1 MNTRKLLALAVLL
14 ILGLAFYFGM
24 DAYRD
29 RTQAEQDTRIAVEG
43 SRLVRM
49 HTPII
54 GPQNAPVTIVE
65 FFDPACET
73 CRAFYPI
80 VKQIMAQHPD
90 KVRLALRYAPFHHGS
105 DQVVKLIEAAR
116 KQGLYTP
123 VLEALLAA
131 QPEWADHAAPN
142 IGIAFEAAARAG
154 LDMERARQDME
165 TPEIQA
171 VLAQDIEDLTA
182 LQVSKTP
189 TFFVNGRS
197 LPSFGPEQLTR
208 LVAEEV
214 GEITAVIEAFGLAG
228 LLSVIAA
235 AANRGRALQ
244 ARLRFAREQNADELD
259 RSEQIRN
266 YVSGSLPCSP

>member
-29 RTQAEQDTRIAVEG
+29 RTQAEEDTRIAVEG

-154 LDMERARQDME
+154 LDMGRARQDME

-197 LPSFGPEQLTR
+197 LPSFGPEPLAR

-214 GEITAVIEAFGLAG
+214 GKV
-228 LLSVIAA
+228 
-235 AANRGRALQ
+235 Q
-244 ARLRFAREQNADELD
+244 
-259 RSEQIRN
+259 
-266 YVSGSLPCSP
+266 P

>member
-116 KQGLYTP
+116 KQGLYTL
-123 VLEALLAA
+123 VLEALLAT

-154 LDMERARQDME
+154 LDMGRARQDME

-197 LPSFGPEQLTR
+197 LPSFGPEQLAR

-214 GEITAVIEAFGLAG
+214 GKV
-228 LLSVIAA
+228 
-235 AANRGRALQ
+235 Q
-244 ARLRFAREQNADELD
+244 
-259 RSEQIRN
+259 
-266 YVSGSLPCSP
+266 P

>member
-14 ILGLAFYFGM
+14 ILGLAFYFGT

-29 RTQAEQDTRIAVEG
+29 RTQADQDARVDVG
-43 SRLVRM
+43 KSRLVRM

-80 VKQIMAQHPD
+80 VKQIMAQHPG

-105 DQVVKLIEAAR
+105 DQVVKLMEAAR

-142 IGIAFEAAARAG
+142 IGTAFETAARAG
-154 LDMERARQDME
+154 LDMGSARQDME

-182 LQVSKTP
+182 LQVSRTP

-197 LPSFGPEQLTR
+197 LPSFGPEQLAR

-214 GEITAVIEAFGLAG
+214 AKV
-228 LLSVIAA
+228 
-235 AANRGRALQ
+235 Q
-244 ARLRFAREQNADELD
+244 
-259 RSEQIRN
+259 
-266 YVSGSLPCSP
+266 P

>member
-14 ILGLAFYFGM
+14 ILGVAFYFGM

-29 RTQAEQDTRIAVEG
+29 RTQAEQDTRVAVEG

-197 LPSFGPEQLTR
+197 LPSFGPEQLAR

-214 GEITAVIEAFGLAG
+214 GKV
-228 LLSVIAA
+228 
-235 AANRGRALQ
+235 Q
-244 ARLRFAREQNADELD
+244 
-259 RSEQIRN
+259 
-266 YVSGSLPCSP
+266 P

>member
-29 RTQAEQDTRIAVEG
+29 RTQAEQDTRVAVEG

-123 VLEALLAA
+123 VLEALLAT

-142 IGIAFEAAARAG
+142 IGIAFEAATRAG

-197 LPSFGPEQLTR
+197 LPSFGPEQLAR

-214 GEITAVIEAFGLAG
+214 GKV
-228 LLSVIAA
+228 
-235 AANRGRALQ
+235 Q
-244 ARLRFAREQNADELD
+244 
-259 RSEQIRN
+259 
-266 YVSGSLPCSP
+266 P

>member
-24 DAYRD
+24 AAYRD
-29 RTQAEQDTRIAVEG
+29 RTQAEEDTRIAVEG

-214 GEITAVIEAFGLAG
+214 GK
-228 LLSVIAA
+228 
-235 AANRGRALQ
+235 LQ
-244 ARLRFAREQNADELD
+244 R
-259 RSEQIRN
+259 
-266 YVSGSLPCSP
+266 

>member
-123 VLEALLAA
+123 VLEALLAT

-154 LDMERARQDME
+154 LDMGRARQDME

-214 GEITAVIEAFGLAG
+214 GK
-228 LLSVIAA
+228 
-235 AANRGRALQ
+235 LQ
-244 ARLRFAREQNADELD
+244 R
-259 RSEQIRN
+259 
-266 YVSGSLPCSP
+266 

>member
-1 MNTRKLLALAVLL
+1 MKHRKLIIFLVL
-14 ILGLAFYFGM
+14 GMAFVAFLVGVNLYQSRVQSAQELQVAG
-24 DAYRD
+24 
-29 RTQAEQDTRIAVEG
+29 QAE
-43 SRLVRM
+43 RLVRM
-49 HTPII
+49 HSPVI
-54 GPQNAPVTIVE
+54 GPREAPVTIVE

-80 VKQIMAQHPD
+80 VKQIMAQHPG

-105 DQVVKLIEAAR
+105 DQVVKLMEAAR

-142 IGIAFEAAARAG
+142 IGTAFETAARAG
-154 LDMERARQDME
+154 LDMGRARQDME

-182 LQVSKTP
+182 LQVSRTP

-197 LPSFGPEQLTR
+197 LPSFGPEQLAR

-214 GEITAVIEAFGLAG
+214 AKV
-228 LLSVIAA
+228 
-235 AANRGRALQ
+235 Q
-244 ARLRFAREQNADELD
+244 
-259 RSEQIRN
+259 
-266 YVSGSLPCSP
+266 P

>member
-29 RTQAEQDTRIAVEG
+29 RTQAEQDTRVAVEG

-90 KVRLALRYAPFHHGS
+90 NVRLALRYAPFHHGS

-154 LDMERARQDME
+154 LDMGRARQDME

-197 LPSFGPEQLTR
+197 LPSFGPEPLAR

-214 GEITAVIEAFGLAG
+214 GKV
-228 LLSVIAA
+228 
-235 AANRGRALQ
+235 Q
-244 ARLRFAREQNADELD
+244 
-259 RSEQIRN
+259 
-266 YVSGSLPCSP
+266 P

>member
-1 MNTRKLLALAVLL
+1 
-14 ILGLAFYFGM
+14 
-24 DAYRD
+24 
-29 RTQAEQDTRIAVEG
+29 
-43 SRLVRM
+43 
-49 HTPII
+49 
-54 GPQNAPVTIVE
+54 
-65 FFDPACET
+65 
-73 CRAFYPI
+73 
-80 VKQIMAQHPD
+80 MAQHPD

-123 VLEALLAA
+123 VLEALLAT

-197 LPSFGPEQLTR
+197 LPSFGPEQLAR

-214 GEITAVIEAFGLAG
+214 GKV
-228 LLSVIAA
+228 
-235 AANRGRALQ
+235 Q
-244 ARLRFAREQNADELD
+244 
-259 RSEQIRN
+259 
-266 YVSGSLPCSP
+266 P

>member
-29 RTQAEQDTRIAVEG
+29 RTQAEQDTRVAVEG

-80 VKQIMAQHPD
+80 VKQIMAQHQD
-90 KVRLALRYAPFHHGS
+90 KVRIALRYAPFHHGS

-197 LPSFGPEQLTR
+197 LPSFGPEPLAR

-214 GEITAVIEAFGLAG
+214 GK
-228 LLSVIAA
+228 
-235 AANRGRALQ
+235 LQ
-244 ARLRFAREQNADELD
+244 R
-259 RSEQIRN
+259 
-266 YVSGSLPCSP
+266 

>member
-29 RTQAEQDTRIAVEG
+29 RTQAEQDTRVAVEA

-73 CRAFYPI
+73 CRAFYPL

-105 DQVVKLIEAAR
+105 DQVVKLMEAAR

-131 QPEWADHAAPN
+131 QPQWADHAAPN
-142 IGIAFEAAARAG
+142 LDLAFEAAARAG
-154 LDMERARQDME
+154 LDMGRARQDME

-171 VLAQDIEDLTA
+171 VIAQDVEDLTA

-197 LPSFGPEQLTR
+197 LPSFGPEQLAR

-214 GEITAVIEAFGLAG
+214 GKV
-228 LLSVIAA
+228 
-235 AANRGRALQ
+235 R
-244 ARLRFAREQNADELD
+244 
-259 RSEQIRN
+259 
-266 YVSGSLPCSP
+266 P

>member
-197 LPSFGPEQLTR
+197 LPSFGPEPLAR

-214 GEITAVIEAFGLAG
+214 GKV
-228 LLSVIAA
+228 
-235 AANRGRALQ
+235 Q
-244 ARLRFAREQNADELD
+244 
-259 RSEQIRN
+259 
-266 YVSGSLPCSP
+266 P

>member
-29 RTQAEQDTRIAVEG
+29 RTQADQDARVDVG
-43 SRLVRM
+43 KSRLIRM

-80 VKQIMAQHPD
+80 VKQIMAQHPG

-105 DQVVKLIEAAR
+105 DQVVKLMEAAR

-142 IGIAFEAAARAG
+142 IGTAFETAARAG
-154 LDMERARQDME
+154 LDMGRARQDME

-182 LQVSKTP
+182 LRVSKTP
-189 TFFVNGRS
+189 TFFVNARS
-197 LPSFGPEQLTR
+197 LPSFGPEQLAR

-214 GEITAVIEAFGLAG
+214 AKV
-228 LLSVIAA
+228 
-235 AANRGRALQ
+235 Q
-244 ARLRFAREQNADELD
+244 
-259 RSEQIRN
+259 
-266 YVSGSLPCSP
+266 P

>member
-29 RTQAEQDTRIAVEG
+29 RTQAEEDTRIAVEG

-123 VLEALLAA
+123 VLEALLAT

-197 LPSFGPEQLTR
+197 LPSFGPEQLAR

-214 GEITAVIEAFGLAG
+214 GKV
-228 LLSVIAA
+228 
-235 AANRGRALQ
+235 Q
-244 ARLRFAREQNADELD
+244 
-259 RSEQIRN
+259 
-266 YVSGSLPCSP
+266 P

>member
-14 ILGLAFYFGM
+14 ILGLAFYLGM

-214 GEITAVIEAFGLAG
+214 GK
-228 LLSVIAA
+228 
-235 AANRGRALQ
+235 LQ
-244 ARLRFAREQNADELD
+244 R
-259 RSEQIRN
+259 
-266 YVSGSLPCSP
+266 

>member
-29 RTQAEQDTRIAVEG
+29 RTQAEQDTRVAVEG

-123 VLEALLAA
+123 VLEALLAT

-154 LDMERARQDME
+154 LDMGRARQDME

-197 LPSFGPEQLTR
+197 LPSFGPEPLAR

-214 GEITAVIEAFGLAG
+214 WKV
-228 LLSVIAA
+228 
-235 AANRGRALQ
+235 Q
-244 ARLRFAREQNADELD
+244 
-259 RSEQIRN
+259 
-266 YVSGSLPCSP
+266 P

>member
-29 RTQAEQDTRIAVEG
+29 RTQAEEDTRIAVEG

-116 KQGLYTP
+116 KQALYTP

-197 LPSFGPEQLTR
+197 LPSFGPEQLAR

-214 GEITAVIEAFGLAG
+214 GKV
-228 LLSVIAA
+228 
-235 AANRGRALQ
+235 Q
-244 ARLRFAREQNADELD
+244 
-259 RSEQIRN
+259 
-266 YVSGSLPCSP
+266 P

>member
-29 RTQAEQDTRIAVEG
+29 RTQAEEDTRIAVEG

-123 VLEALLAA
+123 VLEALLAT

-154 LDMERARQDME
+154 LDMGRARQDME

-197 LPSFGPEQLTR
+197 LPSFGPEPLAR

-214 GEITAVIEAFGLAG
+214 GKV
-228 LLSVIAA
+228 
-235 AANRGRALQ
+235 Q
-244 ARLRFAREQNADELD
+244 
-259 RSEQIRN
+259 
-266 YVSGSLPCSP
+266 P

>member
-29 RTQAEQDTRIAVEG
+29 RTQAEQDTRVAVEG
-43 SRLVRM
+43 SRRVRM

-123 VLEALLAA
+123 VLEALLAT

-197 LPSFGPEQLTR
+197 LPSFGPEQLAR

-214 GEITAVIEAFGLAG
+214 GKV
-228 LLSVIAA
+228 
-235 AANRGRALQ
+235 Q
-244 ARLRFAREQNADELD
+244 
-259 RSEQIRN
+259 
-266 YVSGSLPCSP
+266 P

>member
-29 RTQAEQDTRIAVEG
+29 RTQAEQDTRVAVEG

-123 VLEALLAA
+123 VLEALLAT

-189 TFFVNGRS
+189 TFLVNGRS

-214 GEITAVIEAFGLAG
+214 GK
-228 LLSVIAA
+228 
-235 AANRGRALQ
+235 LQ
-244 ARLRFAREQNADELD
+244 R
-259 RSEQIRN
+259 
-266 YVSGSLPCSP
+266 